1 MPQHSRHKKAQKAQN
16 GLAELL
22 RFLCFL
28 AASRFLSDWRLVI
41 YFAAQNASK
50 PWDLINCYCQQS
62 CKFTACKPFRPRSSN
77 QNTAAVRG
85 IALVH
90 GIEISNGH
98 EDNSVLIVNDEP
110 VQLTLMGNLLHKAG
124 YSVLTAEDGVDGLT
138 LAKQKRPDLV
148 ISDVS
153 MPRMNGLEFCREI
166 RADSELQTVPILLV
180 SALEKDTESVV
191 AGLRAGADDYLEVPF
206 DSARLVAKVSRL
218 LERSRLEASYRDLV
232 EHASDMI
239 FTQDLAGKLTGV
251 NLAVQN
257 FLGRKPEEIIG
268 NSFFAIF
275 GVIPESNG
283 FAGSLSRQEAREFRH
298 QFLARSAAGEDRWL
312 DLIVSPIKDKLDET
326 IGFRGLARD
335 ITERK
340 HFEEALR
347 DSEERYRLL
356 FESTPQPI
364 WVYRE
369 DTLSFLAVN
378 EAATRTYGFTRDE
391 FLAMTIDDI
400 RPGED
405 VPTLLI
411 KNDPNDLVISSPWRH
426 KTKDG
431 KTIYVEM
438 SSHPV
443 VFDGKNSRL
452 VIVNDVTERK
462 LLDEKQQR
470 LHTSLQ
476 QSAMEWRQTFNAI
489 DFPVLIVDLEGAIK
503 RSNLAAEQIIGI
515 EAEKIGGTTLG
526 QLGESQ
532 PWKKAAEILENIRLN
547 SAPVTEEVKDDVTGK
562 TWAITLYHIN
572 EFGSAGE
579 RAILIA
585 HDITKRVELEASLR
599 QSEMMSLLGS
609 LVAGVAH
616 EVRNPLFGISSIIDA
631 FETRFS
637 DRTEYLRYT
646 NVLRDEIGRLTILM
660 EELLEYG
667 KPFRGDLY
675 LLSMEEMISRSI
687 RACMPAAEVA
697 HVNLKSKIEDSL
709 PKIRIDRRRLSKVFV
724 NLIENAIQHSPQK
737 SSVTVEAA
745 KIVDG
750 NQEWVECAI
759 RDSGAGILAEDLP
772 KIFEPFFSKRRGG
785 TGLGLAI
792 AQRIMQEHGGKLIAG
807 NNPEGGAFMIA
818 RFPIPVEG
826 DA

>member
-1 MPQHSRHKKAQKAQN
+1 MHRTES
-16 GLAELL
+16 
-22 RFLCFL
+22 
-28 AASRFLSDWRLVI
+28 
-41 YFAAQNASK
+41 
-50 PWDLINCYCQQS
+50 
-62 CKFTACKPFRPRSSN
+62 
-77 QNTAAVRG
+77 
-85 IALVH
+85 
-90 GIEISNGH
+90 SNGH

-110 VQLTLMGNLLHKAG
+110 DQLTLMGSLLRKAG
-124 YSVLTAEDGVDGLT
+124 YSVLTAVDGLEGLT
-138 LAKQKRPDLV
+138 LARRERPDLV
-148 ISDVS
+148 ISDVT

-166 RADSELQTVPILLV
+166 RADSELKTVPILLV
-180 SALEKDTESVV
+180 TALQKDTESAV
-191 AGLRAGADDYLEVPF
+191 AGLQAGADDYLEFPF

-232 EHASDMI
+232 EQASDMI
-239 FTQDLAGKLTGV
+239 FTQDLSGRLTSM
-251 NLAVQN
+251 NLAGQK
-257 FLGRKPEEIIG
+257 FLGRTPEQIIG
-268 NSFFAIF
+268 NSFFTVF
-275 GVIPESNG
+275 GIIPESNG
-283 FAGSLSRQEAREFRH
+283 FAGSLSRPQESREFRH

-312 DLIVSPIKDKLDET
+312 DLIISPIKDKLNET
-326 IGFRGLARD
+326 VSFRGLARD
-335 ITERK
+335 VTERK

-364 WVYRE
+364 WVFNE
-369 DTLSFLAVN
+369 DTFAFLAVN
-378 EAATRTYGFTRDE
+378 EAATRTYGYSREE
-391 FLAMTIDDI
+391 FLSMTILDI
-400 RPGED
+400 RPQED
-405 VPTLLI
+405 IPTLMI
-411 KNDPNDLVISSPWRH
+411 KNAADANDLVISSPWRH
-426 KTKDG
+426 RTKTG
-431 KTIYVEM
+431 KTIYVEI

-443 VFDGKNSRL
+443 VFDGKNSKL

-489 DFPVLIVDLEGAIK
+489 DFPVLIVDLAGTIK
-503 RSNLAAEQIIGI
+503 RSNLAAEQIAGI
-515 EAEKIGGTTLG
+515 EAEQILGKLIG
-526 QLGESQ
+526 QLGENQ
-532 PWKKAAEILENIRLN
+532 PWQKAAELIDGIRDTQ
-547 SAPVTEEVKDDVTGK
+547 APVSEEVKDDTTGK
-562 TWAITLYHIN
+562 TWAITLYLIS
-572 EFGSAGE
+572 EFGSFGE

-585 HDITKRVELEASLR
+585 QDITKRVELEASLR

-667 KPFRGDLY
+667 KPFRGELY
-675 LLSMEEMISRSI
+675 LVSMEEMVSRSV
-687 RACMPAAEVA
+687 RACLPSAGVA
-697 HVNLKSKIEDSL
+697 QVDLVSNVADSL

-724 NLIENAIQHSPQK
+724 NLIENAIQHSPQNG
-737 SSVTVEAA
+737 TVLVEVQRVSDA
-745 KIVDG
+745 G
-750 NQEWVECAI
+750 SEWVQCAI
-759 RDSGAGILAEDLP
+759 KDSGKGILDEDLP

-807 NNPEGGAFMIA
+807 NNPEGGACMIA
-818 RFPIPVEG
+818 RFPVPTEG
-826 DA
+826 DS

>member
-1 MPQHSRHKKAQKAQN
+1 MQ
-16 GLAELL
+16 
-22 RFLCFL
+22 
-28 AASRFLSDWRLVI
+28 
-41 YFAAQNASK
+41 
-50 PWDLINCYCQQS
+50 
-62 CKFTACKPFRPRSSN
+62 
-77 QNTAAVRG
+77 
-85 IALVH
+85 
-90 GIEISNGH
+90 GIESNGH

-110 VQLTLMGNLLHKAG
+110 DQLILMGSLLRKAG
-124 YSVLTAEDGVDGLT
+124 YSVLTAEDGVDGLA
-138 LAKQKRPDLV
+138 LARRERPDLV

-166 RADSELQTVPILLV
+166 RADAELKTVPILLIT
-180 SALEKDTESVV
+180 AHQKDTESAV
-191 AGLRAGADDYLEVPF
+191 AGMKAGADDYLEIPF
-206 DSARLVAKVSRL
+206 DAPRLIAKVSRL

-232 EHASDMI
+232 EQASDMI
-239 FTQDLAGKLTGV
+239 FTQDLSGRVTSMNHTG
-251 NLAVQN
+251 QK
-257 FLGRKPEEIIG
+257 FLGRKADEIIG
-268 NSFFAIF
+268 NSFFNVF
-275 GVIPESNG
+275 GIIPESNG
-283 FAGSLSRQEAREFRH
+283 FAASLGRPHEAHEFRH
-298 QFLARSAAGEDRWL
+298 QFVARSATGEDRWL
-312 DLIVSPIKDKLDET
+312 DLIVSPIKDKLNET
-326 IGFRGLARD
+326 VGFRGLARD
-335 ITERK
+335 ITERIR
-340 HFEEALR
+340 FEEALR

-364 WVYRE
+364 WVYNE
-369 DTLSFLAVN
+369 ETLHFLAVN
-378 EAATRTYGFTRDE
+378 EAATRIYGYTREE
-391 FLAMTIDDI
+391 FLSITIDDI
-400 RPGED
+400 RARED
-405 VPTLLI
+405 IPTLMI

-426 KTKDG
+426 RTKDQ
-431 KTIYVEM
+431 KTIYVEI

-443 VFDGKNSRL
+443 VFDGKNSKL

-470 LHTSLQ
+470 LHASLQ

-489 DFPVLIVDLEGAIK
+489 DFPVLIIDLAGYIK
-503 RSNLAAEQIIGI
+503 RSNQAAEQIVGV
-515 EAEKIGGTTLG
+515 EAEEILGKTVG
-526 QLGESQ
+526 QLGDHE
-532 PWKKAAEILENIRLN
+532 PWKKAEEMLESLREYP
-547 SAPVTEEVKDDVTGK
+547 APRTEEIKDEASGK

-572 EFGSAGE
+572 EFGSFGE

-585 HDITKRVELEASLR
+585 QDITKRAELEASLR

-616 EVRNPLFGISSIIDA
+616 EVRNPLFGISSILDA

-667 KPFRGDLY
+667 KPFRGELY
-675 LLSMEEMISRSI
+675 LVSMEEMISRSI

-697 HVNLKSKIEDSL
+697 QVNLQNYVEDSL

-737 SSVTVEAA
+737 GSVSVEARR
-745 KIVDG
+745 INDG
-750 NQEWVECAI
+750 NNEWVQCAI
-759 RDSGAGILAEDLP
+759 KDSGKGISAEDLS

-807 NNPEGGAFMIA
+807 NNPEGGACMIA
-818 RFPIPVEG
+818 RFPIPSEG
-826 DA
+826 DS

>member
-1 MPQHSRHKKAQKAQN
+1 MDA
-16 GLAELL
+16 
-22 RFLCFL
+22 
-28 AASRFLSDWRLVI
+28 
-41 YFAAQNASK
+41 
-50 PWDLINCYCQQS
+50 
-62 CKFTACKPFRPRSSN
+62 
-77 QNTAAVRG
+77 
-85 IALVH
+85 
-90 GIEISNGH
+90 IEISNGH
-98 EDNSVLIVNDEP
+98 EDNSVLIVNDDSD
-110 VQLTLMGNLLHKAG
+110 QLTLMGNLLQKAG
-124 YSVLTAEDGVDGLT
+124 YTVLTAEDGLDGLT
-138 LAKQKRPDLV
+138 VAKRERPDLV

-153 MPRMNGLEFCREI
+153 MPRMDGLEFCREI
-166 RADSELQTVPILLV
+166 RADSDLKTIPILLI
-180 SALEKDTESVV
+180 SAREKDTKSVV
-191 AGLRAGADDYLEVPF
+191 AGLRAGADDYLEIPF
-206 DSARLVAKVSRL
+206 DSTRLVAKVSRL

-232 EHASDMI
+232 ERASDMI
-239 FTQDLAGKLTGV
+239 FTQDLTGRLTSI
-251 NLAVQN
+251 NLAGQN

-268 NSFFAIF
+268 NSFFSLF

-283 FAGSLSRQEAREFRH
+283 FAGSLNHPQEAREFRH
-298 QFLARSAAGEDRWL
+298 QFVARSAWGEDRWL
-312 DLIVSPIKDKLDET
+312 DLIISPVKDKLDET

-335 ITERK
+335 VTERK
-340 HFEEALR
+340 RFEEALR

-364 WVYRE
+364 WVYNE
-369 DTLSFLAVN
+369 ETLMFLAVN

-391 FLAMTIDDI
+391 FLSMTIDDI
-400 RPGED
+400 RPRED
-405 VPTLLI
+405 IPALMI
-411 KNDPNDLVISSPWRH
+411 KNAPNDLVISSPWRH
-426 KTKDG
+426 TTKDG
-431 KTIYVEM
+431 NTIYVEM

-489 DFPVLIVDLEGAIK
+489 DFPVLIVDLEGVVK
-503 RSNLAAEQIIGI
+503 RSNLAAEQIVGI
-515 EAEKIGGTTLG
+515 DAEKIVNATLA
-526 QLGESQ
+526 QLGNGQ
-532 PWKKAAEILENIRLN
+532 PWKKAAELLETIRDLG
-547 SAPVTEEVKDDVTGK
+547 APVTEEVKDDATGK

-599 QSEMMSLLGS
+599 QGEMMSLLGS

-616 EVRNPLFGISSIIDA
+616 EVRNPLFGISSILDA

-667 KPFRGDLY
+667 KPFRGELY
-675 LLSMEEMISRSI
+675 LVSMEEMISRSI

-697 HVNLKSKIEDSL
+697 HVDLESRIEDSL
-709 PKIRIDRRRLSKVFV
+709 PQIRIDRRRLSKVFV
-724 NLIENAIQHSPQK
+724 NLIENAIQHSRQN
-737 SSVTVEAA
+737 SSVTIEAK

-750 NQEWVECAI
+750 NHEWVECAI
-759 RDSGAGILAEDLP
+759 KDSGAGILAEDIP

-807 NNPEGGAFMIA
+807 NNPEGGACMMA

-826 DA
+826 EA

>member
-1 MPQHSRHKKAQKAQN
+1 
-16 GLAELL
+16 
-22 RFLCFL
+22 
-28 AASRFLSDWRLVI
+28 
-41 YFAAQNASK
+41 
-50 PWDLINCYCQQS
+50 
-62 CKFTACKPFRPRSSN
+62 
-77 QNTAAVRG
+77 
-85 IALVH
+85 VH
-90 GIEISNGH
+90 GIETSNGH

-110 VQLTLMGNLLHKAG
+110 DQLTLMGTLLHKAG
-124 YSVLTAEDGVDGLT
+124 YSVLTAEDGVAGLM
-138 LAKQKRPDLV
+138 LARQERPDLV

-166 RADSELQTVPILLV
+166 RADSELKTIPILLV
-180 SALEKDTESVV
+180 SALQKDTESVV
-191 AGLRAGADDYLEVPF
+191 AGLRAGADDYLEIPF

-218 LERSRLEASYRDLV
+218 LERSRVEANYRNLV
-232 EHASDMI
+232 EQASDMI
-239 FTQDLAGKLTGV
+239 FTQDLAGKLTSI
-251 NLAVQN
+251 NLAGQS

-268 NSFFAIF
+268 NSFFAVF
-275 GVIPESNG
+275 GVIPENNG
-283 FAGSLSRQEAREFRH
+283 FAGSFSRPQEAREFRH
-298 QFLARSAAGEDRWL
+298 QFVARSAAGEDRWL

-326 IGFRGLARD
+326 VGFRGLARD

-340 HFEEALR
+340 RFEEALR

-364 WVYRE
+364 WVYNE
-369 DTLSFLAVN
+369 DTLAFLAVN
-378 EAATRTYGFTRDE
+378 EAATRTYGYTRDE
-391 FLAMTIDDI
+391 FLSMTINDI
-400 RPGED
+400 RPSED
-405 VPTLLI
+405 IPTLMI

-426 KTKDG
+426 RTKDG

-489 DFPVLIVDLEGAIK
+489 DFPVLIVDLAGTIK
-503 RSNLAAEQIIGI
+503 RSNLAAEQIVGIG
-515 EAEKIGGTTLG
+515 AEQILSTR
-526 QLGESQ
+526 LGELGNNQ
-532 PWKKAAEILENIRLN
+532 PWQKAAEMIESLLDNP
-547 SAPVTEEVKDDVTGK
+547 APVTEEVKDEQTGK

-585 HDITKRVELEASLR
+585 QDITKRAELEASLR

-616 EVRNPLFGISSIIDA
+616 EVRNPLFGISSILDA

-646 NVLRDEIGRLTILM
+646 NVLRDEVGRLTILM

-667 KPFRGDLY
+667 KPFRGELY
-675 LLSMEEMISRSI
+675 LVSMEEMIARSI
-687 RACMPAAEVA
+687 RACLPAAEVA
-697 HVNLKSKIEDSL
+697 HVTLESQVEDAL

-737 SSVTVEAA
+737 TTVMIEAHCITDA
-745 KIVDG
+745 
-750 NQEWVECAI
+750 NTEWVQCAI
-759 RDSGAGILAEDLP
+759 RDSGAGILAEDIP

-807 NNPEGGAFMIA
+807 NNPEGGACMIA
-818 RFPIPVEG
+818 RFPIPSEG
-826 DA
+826 DS

>member
-1 MPQHSRHKKAQKAQN
+1 MGS
-16 GLAELL
+16 LL
-22 RFLCFL
+22 R
-28 AASRFLSDWRLVI
+28 
-41 YFAAQNASK
+41 
-50 PWDLINCYCQQS
+50 
-62 CKFTACKPFRPRSSN
+62 
-77 QNTAAVRG
+77 
-85 IALVH
+85 
-90 GIEISNGH
+90 
-98 EDNSVLIVNDEP
+98 
-110 VQLTLMGNLLHKAG
+110 KAG
-124 YSVLTAEDGVDGLT
+124 YSVLTAEDGFEGLT
-138 LAKQKRPDLV
+138 LARRERPDL
-148 ISDVS
+148 ILSDVS
-153 MPRMNGLEFCREI
+153 MPRMDGLQFCREI
-166 RADSELQTVPILLV
+166 RADSELKTVPILLV
-180 SALEKDTESVV
+180 SARQKDTEHAV
-191 AGLRAGADDYLEVPF
+191 AGLRAGADDYLEIPF

-232 EHASDMI
+232 EQASDMI
-239 FTQDLAGKLTGV
+239 FTQDLSGRLTSM
-251 NLAVQN
+251 NLAGQK
-257 FLGRKPEEIIG
+257 FLGRRPEEIIG
-268 NSFFAIF
+268 NSFFEVF
-275 GVIPESNG
+275 GIIPESNG
-283 FAGSLSRQEAREFRH
+283 FAGNLGRPQEAREFRH
-298 QFLARSAAGEDRWL
+298 QFVARSAPGEDRWL
-312 DLIVSPIKDKLDET
+312 DLIVSPIKDKFDET
-326 IGFRGLARD
+326 TGFRGLARD

-369 DTLSFLAVN
+369 DTLRFLAVN
-378 EAATRTYGFTRDE
+378 EAATRTYGYSRDE
-391 FLAMTIDDI
+391 FLSITIDDI
-400 RPGED
+400 RAQED
-405 VPTLLI
+405 IPTLMI

-426 KTKDG
+426 KTRTG
-431 KTIYVEM
+431 GTIYVEI

-443 VFDGKNSRL
+443 VFDGKNSKL

-489 DFPVLIVDLEGAIK
+489 DFPVLIVDLESTIK
-503 RSNLAAEQIIGI
+503 RSNLAAEQIVGVDPEQI
-515 EAEKIGGTTLG
+515 LG
-526 QLGESQ
+526 KKVNELGETQ
-532 PWKKAAEILENIRLN
+532 PWKKAAELIEEIRLTQM
-547 SAPVTEEVKDDVTGK
+547 PVAEEVKDEATGK

-572 EFGSAGE
+572 EFGSVGE

-585 HDITKRVELEASLR
+585 QDITKRAQLEASLR

-616 EVRNPLFGISSIIDA
+616 EVRNPLFGISSILDA

-646 NVLRDEIGRLTILM
+646 NVLRDEIGRLTVLM

-667 KPFRGDLY
+667 KPFRGELY
-675 LLSMEEMISRSI
+675 LVSMEEMIARSV
-687 RACMPAAEVA
+687 RACMPSAEVA
-697 HVNLKSKIEDSL
+697 QVNLESRVEDSL

-737 SSVTVEAA
+737 SSVVIEAN
-745 KIVDG
+745 KITDG
-750 NQEWVECAI
+750 NQEWVQCAI
-759 RDSGAGILAEDLP
+759 KDSGAGILPEDMP

-792 AQRIMQEHGGKLIAG
+792 AQRIMQEHEGKLIAG
-807 NNPEGGAFMIA
+807 NNPEGGACMIA
-818 RFPIPVEG
+818 RFPIPSGG

>member
-1 MPQHSRHKKAQKAQN
+1 M
-16 GLAELL
+16 
-22 RFLCFL
+22 
-28 AASRFLSDWRLVI
+28 
-41 YFAAQNASK
+41 
-50 PWDLINCYCQQS
+50 
-62 CKFTACKPFRPRSSN
+62 
-77 QNTAAVRG
+77 
-85 IALVH
+85 H
-90 GIEISNGH
+90 GIDSNGH
-98 EDNSVLIVNDEP
+98 EENSVLIVNDEP
-110 VQLTLMGNLLHKAG
+110 DQLTLMGSLLRKAG
-124 YSVLTAEDGVDGLT
+124 YAVLTADDGIEGLA
-138 LAKQKRPDLV
+138 LARRERPDLI

-153 MPRMNGLEFCREI
+153 MPRMDGLAFCREI
-166 RADSELQTVPILLV
+166 RADLELKTVPILLV
-180 SALEKDTESVV
+180 TALQKDTESAV
-191 AGLRAGADDYLEVPF
+191 AGLQAGADDYLEFPF

-232 EHASDMI
+232 EQASDMI
-239 FTQDLAGKLTGV
+239 FTQDLSGKLTSV
-251 NLAVQN
+251 NYAAQK

-268 NSFFAIF
+268 NSFFAVF

-283 FAGSLSRQEAREFRH
+283 FGGVLARPQEAGEFRH
-298 QFLARSAAGEDRWL
+298 QFVARSSVGEDRWL
-312 DLIVSPIKDKLDET
+312 DLIVSPIKDKLNET

-335 ITERK
+335 VTERK

-364 WVYRE
+364 WVYNE
-369 DTLSFLAVN
+369 ETLSFLAVN
-378 EAATRTYGFTRDE
+378 EAATRAYGYSRDE
-391 FLAMTIDDI
+391 FLSMTINDI
-400 RPGED
+400 RPSED
-405 VPTLLI
+405 IPTLMI

-426 KTKDG
+426 RTRTG
-431 KTIYVEM
+431 ATLYVEI

-443 VFDGKNSRL
+443 VFDGKNSKL

-489 DFPVLIVDLEGAIK
+489 DFPVLIVDLAGTIK
-503 RSNLAAEQIIGI
+503 RSNQAAEHIVGISAEQI
-515 EAEKIGGTTLG
+515 LG
-526 QLGESQ
+526 KTVNQLGENE
-532 PWKKAAEILENIRLN
+532 PWKKAVALIESIRENP
-547 SAPVTEEVKDDVTGK
+547 APATEEVKCEATGK
-562 TWAITLYHIN
+562 TWAITLYHVN

-585 HDITKRVELEASLR
+585 QDITKRAELEASLR

-616 EVRNPLFGISSIIDA
+616 EVRNPLFGISSILDA

-675 LLSMEEMISRSI
+675 LVSMEEMVARSV
-687 RACMPAAEVA
+687 RACMPAADVA
-697 HVNLKSKIEDSL
+697 HVTLESIVEDSL

-724 NLIENAIQHSPQK
+724 NLIENAIQHSPQT
-737 SSVTVEAA
+737 SRVTIEAHR
-745 KIVDG
+745 INDG
-750 NQEWVECAI
+750 NHEWVQCAI
-759 RDSGAGILAEDLP
+759 RDSGAGILPEDMP

-807 NNPEGGAFMIA
+807 NNPDGGACMIA

>member
-1 MPQHSRHKKAQKAQN
+1 MSHRTYI
-16 GLAELL
+16 
-22 RFLCFL
+22 
-28 AASRFLSDWRLVI
+28 LV
-41 YFAAQNASK
+41 YSARQNAS
-50 PWDLINCYCQQS
+50 NS
-62 CKFTACKPFRPRSSN
+62 AACTPFAPGSSN
-77 QNTAAVRG
+77 PNTAAVRG
-85 IALVH
+85 KALVH

-98 EDNSVLIVNDEP
+98 DDNSVLIVNDEP
-110 VQLTLMGNLLHKAG
+110 DQLTLMGSLLRKAG
-124 YSVLTAEDGVDGLT
+124 YSVLTAEDGQEGLT
-138 LAKQKRPDLV
+138 LARQERPDLV

-153 MPRMNGLEFCREI
+153 MPRMDGLEFCREI
-166 RADSELQTVPILLV
+166 RADSELKTVPILLV
-180 SALEKDTESVV
+180 SARQRDTESAV
-191 AGLRAGADDYLEVPF
+191 AGLRAGADDYLEIPF

-218 LERSRLEASYRDLV
+218 LERSQLEASYRDLV
-232 EHASDMI
+232 EQASDMI
-239 FTQDLAGKLTGV
+239 FTQDLSGKLTSM
-251 NLAVQN
+251 NLAGQR
-257 FLGRKPEEIIG
+257 FLGRRPEEIIG

-275 GVIPESNG
+275 GIIPESNG
-283 FAGSLSRQEAREFRH
+283 FAGGLGRPQERREFRH
-298 QFLARSAAGEDRWL
+298 QFVARSATGEDRWL
-312 DLIVSPIKDKLDET
+312 DLIISPIKDKLNET
-326 IGFRGLARD
+326 TGFRGLARD

-364 WVYRE
+364 WVYNE
-369 DTLSFLAVN
+369 DTLGFLAVN
-378 EAATRTYGFTRDE
+378 EAATRTYGYSRDE
-391 FLAMTIDDI
+391 FLSMTINDLRAQEDI
-400 RPGED
+400 
-405 VPTLLI
+405 PTLMI

-426 KTKDG
+426 KTRTG
-431 KTIYVEM
+431 QTIYVEI

-452 VIVNDVTERK
+452 VIANDVTERK

-489 DFPVLIVDLEGAIK
+489 DFPVLIVDLDSTIK
-503 RSNLAAEQIIGI
+503 RSNLAAEQIVGVEPEQI
-515 EAEKIGGTTLG
+515 LG
-526 QLGESQ
+526 KKVSELSGNQ
-532 PWKKAAEILENIRLN
+532 PWKKAAELIEEIRVTQT
-547 SAPVTEEVKDDVTGK
+547 PVAEEVKDEVTGK
-562 TWAITLYHIN
+562 TWVITLYHIN
-572 EFGSAGE
+572 EFGSVGE

-585 HDITKRVELEASLR
+585 QDITKRAQLEASLR

-616 EVRNPLFGISSIIDA
+616 EVRNPLFGISSILDA

-667 KPFRGDLY
+667 KPFRGELY
-675 LLSMEEMISRSI
+675 MVSIEEMIARSI
-687 RACMPAAEVA
+687 RACTPSAEVA
-697 HVNLKSKIEDSL
+697 QIHLESRIEDSL

-737 SSVTVEAA
+737 GSVIVEAN
-745 KIVDG
+745 KVTDG
-750 NQEWVECAI
+750 NQEWVQCAI
-759 RDSGAGILAEDLP
+759 RDSGAGILAEDMS

-792 AQRIMQEHGGKLIAG
+792 AQRIMQEHEGKLIAG
-807 NNPEGGAFMIA
+807 NNPEGGACMIA
-818 RFPIPVEG
+818 RFPIPAGG

>member
-1 MPQHSRHKKAQKAQN
+1 MHPT
-16 GLAELL
+16 E
-22 RFLCFL
+22 
-28 AASRFLSDWRLVI
+28 
-41 YFAAQNASK
+41 
-50 PWDLINCYCQQS
+50 
-62 CKFTACKPFRPRSSN
+62 SS
-77 QNTAAVRG
+77 
-85 IALVH
+85 H
-90 GIEISNGH
+90 GH

-110 VQLTLMGNLLHKAG
+110 DQLTLMGNLLHKAG
-124 YSVLTAEDGVDGLT
+124 YSVLTAEDGLEGLT
-138 LAKQKRPDLV
+138 IARRERPDLV
-148 ISDVS
+148 ISDVT

-166 RADSELQTVPILLV
+166 RADSELKTVPILLV
-180 SALEKDTESVV
+180 SALQKDTESVV
-191 AGLRAGADDYLEVPF
+191 TGLQAGADDYLEFPF

-232 EHASDMI
+232 EQASDMI
-239 FTQDLAGKLTGV
+239 FTQDLAGRLTSI
-251 NLAVQN
+251 NLAGQK

-275 GVIPESNG
+275 GIIPESNG
-283 FAGSLSRQEAREFRH
+283 FAGNLGRPQETREFRH
-298 QFLARSAAGEDRWL
+298 QFVARSAAGEDRWL
-312 DLIVSPIKDKLDET
+312 DLIISPVKDKLEET
-326 IGFRGLARD
+326 VGFRGLARD
-335 ITERK
+335 VTERK
-340 HFEEALR
+340 RFEEALR

-364 WVYRE
+364 WVYNE
-369 DTLSFLAVN
+369 DTLTFLAVN
-378 EAATRTYGFTRDE
+378 EAATRTYGYSRDE
-391 FLAMTIDDI
+391 FLSMTINDI
-400 RPGED
+400 RPQED
-405 VPTLLI
+405 IPTLMI
-411 KNDPNDLVISSPWRH
+411 KNAADPNELVISSPWRH
-426 KTKDG
+426 RTRAG
-431 KTIYVEM
+431 NTIYVEM

-443 VFDGKNSRL
+443 VFDDKNSKL

-489 DFPVLIVDLEGAIK
+489 DFPVLIVDLAGAIK
-503 RSNLAAEQIIGI
+503 RSNLAAEQIAGI
-515 EAEKIGGTTLG
+515 EAEQILG
-526 QLGESQ
+526 KLITQLGPSE
-532 PWKKAAEILENIRLN
+532 PWKKAAELIENILAN
-547 SAPVTEEVKDDVTGK
+547 QAPVSEEVKDEATRK

-585 HDITKRVELEASLR
+585 QDITKRVELEASLR

-616 EVRNPLFGISSIIDA
+616 EVRNPLFGISSILDA

-637 DRTEYLRYT
+637 DRTEYQRYT

-667 KPFRGDLY
+667 KPFRGELY
-675 LLSMEEMISRSI
+675 LVSMEEMVARSM
-687 RACMPAAEVA
+687 RACMPAAGVA
-697 HVNLKSKIEDSL
+697 QVNLISNVEDSL

-737 SSVTVEAA
+737 GMVVIEAQ
-745 KIVDG
+745 KIADAG
-750 NQEWVECAI
+750 SEWVQCAI
-759 RDSGAGILAEDLP
+759 KDSGKGILDEDLP

-807 NNPEGGAFMIA
+807 NNPEGGACMIA
-818 RFPIPVEG
+818 RFPIPAEG
-826 DA
+826 DS